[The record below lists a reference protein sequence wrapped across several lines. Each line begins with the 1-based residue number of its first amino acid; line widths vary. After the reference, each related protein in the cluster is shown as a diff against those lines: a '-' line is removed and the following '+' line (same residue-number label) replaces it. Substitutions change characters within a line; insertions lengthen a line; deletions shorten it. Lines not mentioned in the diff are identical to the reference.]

1 MYWKRSA
8 KLESY
13 ISTNADATAVCN
25 PQICSFIH
33 KFVLPLSICKERRIT
48 WEKAKLSTSV
58 SKQMWISVNN
68 LCIKGLEFI
77 TVDNAYFYRALVHKL
92 STCLLRIKMLCDQG
106 KKKLLDQLSPYP
118 QSLLL
123 ILNYKISL

>member
-8 KLESY
+8 KLESN
-13 ISTNADATAVCN
+13 ITANTNATAVCSL
-25 PQICSFIH
+25 QICSFIH
-33 KFVLPLSICKERRIT
+33 KLVLPLSTCKERRIA
-48 WEKAKLSTSV
+48 WVKAKLSTSV
-58 SKQMWISVNN
+58 GKQLWISVNN
-68 LCIKGLEFI
+68 LCIKGLRFFA
-77 TVDNAYFYRALVHKL
+77 VDNADFNRALIHKL
-92 STCLLRIKMLCDQG
+92 STCLLRIKTLCGQG